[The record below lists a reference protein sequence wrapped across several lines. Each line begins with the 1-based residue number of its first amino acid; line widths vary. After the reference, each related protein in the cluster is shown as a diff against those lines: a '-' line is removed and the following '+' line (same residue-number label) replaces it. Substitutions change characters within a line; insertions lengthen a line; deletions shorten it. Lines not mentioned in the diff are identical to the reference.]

1 VITDG
6 MGGNHNILVE
16 EDEEEQ
22 TQRHD
27 VSNNTEPCYPSS
39 SYEDTGV
46 LGAQNLN
53 KRKAPEVDELNL
65 SYSGAA
71 GYLDKKNNRDRI
83 KQLGAPHAIMQE

>member
-1 VITDG
+1 
-6 MGGNHNILVE
+6 ME
-16 EDEEEQ
+16 EDEEEH
-22 TQRHD
+22 TQRHGD

-39 SYEDTGV
+39 SYEDTAV

-53 KRKAPEVDELNL
+53 KRKAAEVDELNL
-65 SYSGAA
+65 SYSGAT